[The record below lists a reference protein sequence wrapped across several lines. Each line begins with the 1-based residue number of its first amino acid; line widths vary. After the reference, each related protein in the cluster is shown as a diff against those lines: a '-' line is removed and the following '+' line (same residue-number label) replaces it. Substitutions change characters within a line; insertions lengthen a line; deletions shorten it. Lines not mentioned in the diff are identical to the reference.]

1 MGNSRLWDTCT
12 DVFTILEL
20 QNIARSMLHLFL
32 LKSMCTQAISLDC
45 CWILLNYRIRYA
57 TSNQRKE
64 LCFSAQ
70 NLKLV
75 SLLNS
80 RQLQNGVKSDVP
92 VSGSWIWKL
101 WEDYIETFVW
111 SVQNIQDLP
120 VLAHLSPHWI
130 WIYVSATTQ
139 TLNFNPNSL
148 TSTRRWDKTTDLIW
162 LHAFLWHGISQSF
175 M

>member
-32 LKSMCTQAISLDC
+32 LKSTCTQAISLDC

-64 LCFSAQ
+64 LCFSAR

-101 WEDYIETFVW
+101 WEDYIEIFVW
-111 SVQNIQDLP
+111 SLYDLYKI
-120 VLAHLSPHWI
+120 SRTYQFW
-130 WIYVSATTQ
+130 
-139 TLNFNPNSL
+139 L
-148 TSTRRWDKTTDLIW
+148 TSAPTESEFMSQQQRRHWTLTQIHW
-162 LHAFLWHGISQSF
+162 LPPGDETKRQI
-175 M
+175 